1 MDGTIGWDGWL
12 RAWWPRLAARADGHS
27 DDALVERARHDPE
40 AFAQL
45 YRLHYSSVALYLW
58 RRTADVHAAE
68 DLLSEVFL
76 AALSSLPRYAN
87 QGIPF
92 RHWLYRIATN
102 AANRWARARRRACL
116 DLEAASDVV
125 CPERATPDEEPRLA
139 MTALAALSPKLQS
152 VAILHYLEDLSVEE
166 IARILDCRS
175 GTVKS
180 RLSRARDALRKT
192 LERQR

>member
-12 RAWWPRLAARADGHS
+12 RAWWPRLGTRADGHQ
-27 DDALVERARHDPE
+27 DAALVERARHDPE

-45 YRLHYSSVALYLW
+45 YRLHYRSIALYLW
-58 RRTADVHAAE
+58 RRTADVHATE

-76 AALSSLPRYAN
+76 AALSSLGRYAN

-102 AANRWARARRRACL
+102 AANRWTRARRRACVDL
-116 DLEAASDVV
+116 DAASGVASA
-125 CPERATPDEEPRLA
+125 ERDPPDEEQRLA

-152 VAILHYLEDLSVEE
+152 VAILHYLEDLSVDE
-166 IARILDCRS
+166 IASILGCRS

-180 RLSRARDALRKT
+180 RLSRARDALRKA
-192 LERQR
+192 LERRR